1 MEEKFYFALYCD
13 SFVSNTYVGTRS
25 NAKAYF
31 TRWVRKFFPYYQNY
45 VFTVRRYDSMHD
57 MLHAENEIGFYMLF
71 ITD

>member
-1 MEEKFYFALYCD
+1 MLVHVLMLRPILLGGFE
-13 SFVSNTYVGTRS
+13 N
-25 NAKAYF
+25 
-31 TRWVRKFFPYYQNY
+31 PYYQDY